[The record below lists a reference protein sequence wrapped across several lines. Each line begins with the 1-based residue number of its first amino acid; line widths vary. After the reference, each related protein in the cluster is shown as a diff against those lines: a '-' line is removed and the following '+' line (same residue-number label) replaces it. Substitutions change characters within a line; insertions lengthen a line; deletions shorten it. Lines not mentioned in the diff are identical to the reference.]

1 MKQFTYFFLLNCL
14 MCCFSYAQITV
25 GNFDFEE
32 INRNYRVYLPTNY
45 ADFEKLPLVINMHG
59 LGSNALEQQL
69 YSSFNNVADTSNFMV
84 VYPNGVDNTWNVGF
98 GDPNVTTNDVGFIS
112 ALIDTL
118 AANYKVDLNRVYS
131 TGMSMGGYMTYHLAC
146 ALNDRIAAFASV
158 TGMMAR
164 PLLDNCTPDSTIPIL
179 QIHGTDDP
187 TVAYDGSFYATS
199 VDEAMEFWANHNNC
213 VGENII
219 TEIPDT
225 QDDASTVTKIEY
237 TLCDEDVEVTLFRIN
252 GGEHTW
258 PGSPLNILGITN
270 LDIHASQEVWK
281 FFEKYTLDGTNV
293 GVENTVLEQEKMTVS
308 PNPFSDFI
316 EIKNIK
322 TPIQTIR
329 LYDMFGKLCFET
341 KKVNAANNR
350 LNTDFLAEGIYL
362 LQIETEKGQQT
373 MKIVK

>member
-1 MKQFTYFFLLNCL
+1 
-14 MCCFSYAQITV
+14 
-25 GNFDFEE
+25 
-32 INRNYRVYLPTNY
+32 
-45 ADFEKLPLVINMHG
+45 
-59 LGSNALEQQL
+59 
-69 YSSFNNVADTSNFMV
+69 
-84 VYPNGVDNTWNVGF
+84 
-98 GDPNVTTNDVGFIS
+98 
-112 ALIDTL
+112 
-118 AANYKVDLNRVYS
+118 
-131 TGMSMGGYMTYHLAC
+131 
-146 ALNDRIAAFASV
+146 
-158 TGMMAR
+158 
-164 PLLDNCTPDSTIPIL
+164 
-179 QIHGTDDP
+179 
-187 TVAYDGSFYATS
+187 
-199 VDEAMEFWANHNNC
+199 MEFWANHNNC

-270 LDIHASQEVWK
+270 LDIHASEEVWK

-341 KKVNAANNR
+341 KKANAANNR